1 LRLVSVSCREG
12 DFLAHPLPAA
22 PITNRLL
29 DRLSA
34 KDRARVIRECE
45 KVELAFAQILDE
57 PGEAIRN
64 VYFPTGSF
72 VSLFASLGGKS
83 SLEVSLAGSEGVYG
97 LPVAFGVGV
106 SPVHAMV
113 QGGGTAWRLSPASF
127 GRVLMRV
134 PALRNAVNR
143 YIYVVMSQLMQ
154 TAGCNRF
161 HVVEQRLARSL
172 LMTADRAHANTF
184 RVTHEVL
191 AYMLG
196 VRREGITEAA
206 SALQR
211 RGLIAYRRGL
221 VTILDRRGLER
232 SSCGCYRSDIAT
244 YDRTLGRAAG
254 DRFAAGA
261 RASPRK

>member
-1 LRLVSVSCREG
+1 VRWRADPSFRCAYGRLLLQG
-12 DFLAHPLPAA
+12 DSLGHPQATA

-34 KDRARVIRECE
+34 RDRTHVICECE
-45 KVELAFAQILDE
+45 KVELVFAEILDE
-57 PGEAIRN
+57 PGEPIRN
-64 VYFPTGSF
+64 VYFPTGS
-72 VSLFASLGGKS
+72 VVALFAAMGGKDNI
-83 SLEVSLAGSEGVYG
+83 EVSLAGSEGVYG
-97 LPVAFGVGV
+97 VPVAFGVGI

-113 QGGGTAWRLSPASF
+113 HGGGTAWRLSPASF
-127 GRVLMRV
+127 GRVLARV

-143 YIYVVMSQLMQ
+143 YIHVVMSQLIRA
-154 TAGCNRF
+154 AGCNRF

-172 LMTADRAHANTF
+172 LMTADRSHTPTF

-196 VRREGITEAA
+196 VRREGVTQAA

-232 SSCGCYRSDIAT
+232 ASCPCYRSDIEA
-244 YDRTLGRAAG
+244 YDRALG
-254 DRFAAGA
+254 
-261 RASPRK
+261 

>member
-1 LRLVSVSCREG
+1 M
-12 DFLAHPLPAA
+12 
-22 PITNRLL
+22 L

-34 KDRARVIRECE
+34 RDRTHVIRDCV
-45 KVELAFAQILDE
+45 KVELTFAEILDE

-64 VYFPTGSF
+64 VYFPTGST
-72 VSLFASLGGKS
+72 VALFASMGGKDNI
-83 SLEVSLAGSEGVYG
+83 EVSLAGSEGVYG
-97 LPVAFGVGV
+97 VPLAFGVGI

-113 QGGGTAWRLSPASF
+113 QGSGTAWRLSPASF
-127 GRVLMRV
+127 GRVLARV

-143 YIYVVMSQLMQ
+143 YIYVVMSQLIQ

-172 LMTADRAHANTF
+172 LMTADRAHAPTF

-196 VRREGITEAA
+196 VRREGVTQAA

-211 RGLIAYRRGL
+211 RGLIGYRRGQ

-232 SSCGCYRSDIAT
+232 ASCACYRSDIST
-244 YDRTLGRAAG
+244 YERTLG
-254 DRFAAGA
+254 
-261 RASPRK
+261 

>member
-1 LRLVSVSCREG
+1 M
-12 DFLAHPLPAA
+12 A

-34 KDRARVIRECE
+34 RDHTTVIRECE
-45 KVELAFAQILDE
+45 KVELAFAEILDE
-57 PGEAIRN
+57 PGESIRN
-64 VYFPTGSF
+64 VYFPTGS
-72 VSLFASLGGKS
+72 VVALFASMGGKDNI
-83 SLEVSLAGSEGVYG
+83 EVSLAGSEGVYG
-97 LPVAFGVGV
+97 VPLAFGVGI

-127 GRVLMRV
+127 GRVLARV

-143 YIYVVMSQLMQ
+143 YIYVVMSQLIQ

-172 LMTADRAHANTF
+172 LMSADRAHAATF

-196 VRREGITEAA
+196 VRREGVSQAA
-206 SALQR
+206 SALQG

-221 VTILDRRGLER
+221 VTIIDRRGLER
-232 SSCGCYRSDIAT
+232 ASCACYRSDLTT
-244 YDRTLGRAAG
+244 YERTLG
-254 DRFAAGA
+254 
-261 RASPRK
+261 

>member
-1 LRLVSVSCREG
+1 M
-12 DFLAHPLPAA
+12 A

-34 KDRARVIRECE
+34 RDRTTVIRECE

-83 SLEVSLAGSEGVYG
+83 NLEVSLAGSEGVYG
-97 LPVAFGVGV
+97 VPIAFGVGI

-113 QGGGTAWRLSPASF
+113 QGGGTAWRLSGASF
-127 GRVLMRV
+127 GRVLARV
-134 PALRNAVNR
+134 PPLRNVVNR
-143 YIYVVMSQLMQ
+143 YIYVVMSQLIQ
-154 TAGCNRF
+154 TAGCSRF

-172 LMTADRAHANTF
+172 LMIADRAHATTY
-184 RVTHEVL
+184 RATHEFL
-191 AYMLG
+191 AHMLG
-196 VRREGITEAA
+196 VRREGITQAA

-244 YDRTLGRAAG
+244 YDRTLG
-254 DRFAAGA
+254 
-261 RASPRK
+261 